1 MMVKAP
7 YPSRTGPQPDVLVA
21 ENLWKS
27 YGSRHA
33 LQGLTFTLKAGRI
46 LGLLGPYGAGKTTS
60 VRILT
65 TMMEPEAGHFQVAG
79 ISYKQPEQIRRKI
92 GILPENNGFLLHLTG
107 LEFVTY
113 YGQLYGFAERA
124 SKERAVA
131 LMEEVGLDRRSK
143 ALIGSYSHEMRQR
156 LGLACALMNDPV
168 VIFLDEPTLGL
179 NSQDQRNL
187 LELIKQMAQKRK
199 TAVVLCTH
207 SLTEVQHIC
216 DEVVILSH
224 GQIVDRGPLTEIFTR
239 LQRTATLSN
248 TMRVQVPS
256 AAMLET
262 QQILEGMPNI
272 LRVTDLS
279 ETEGWLEL
287 ELIPANG
294 NSLNAYQAN
303 KMLSALIR
311 AKIPIMSFGPK
322 NGRPHDVFANLSSD
336 PIK

>member
-1 MMVKAP
+1 MVKAL
-7 YPSRTGPQPDVLVA
+7 YPSRTGSQPDVLVA

-46 LGLLGPYGAGKTTS
+46 LGLLGPYGSGKTTS

-65 TMMEPEAGHFQVAG
+65 TMMEPEAGHFHIAG
-79 ISYKQPEQIRRKI
+79 INDKQPEQIRRKI

-107 LEFVTY
+107 PEFVAY
-113 YGQLYGFAERA
+113 HGQLYGLAERA
-124 SKERAVA
+124 SKQKATT

-143 ALIGSYSHEMRQR
+143 ALIGSYPHAMRQR
-156 LGLACALMNDPV
+156 LGLACALLNDPV
-168 VIFLDEPTLGL
+168 VIFMDEPTLEL
-179 NSQDQRNL
+179 DAREQRDL
-187 LELIKQMAQKRK
+187 LELIKQIVRKRK

-207 SLTEVQHIC
+207 SLTEVQQIC
-216 DEVVILSH
+216 DEVVILSQ
-224 GQIVDRGPLTEIFTR
+224 GQIVDRGPLNEIFAR
-239 LQRTATLSN
+239 SQRNVTLNN

-272 LRVTDLS
+272 LRVTAMS

-294 NSLNAYQAN
+294 SSLNAYQAN

-322 NGRPHDVFANLSSD
+322 SSRPQDVFANLSLET
-336 PIK
+336 IK

>member
-1 MMVKAP
+1 MVKAP

-33 LQGLTFTLKAGRI
+33 LQGLTFSLKAGRI

-65 TMMEPEAGHFQVAG
+65 TMMEPEAGQFQVAG
-79 ISYKQPEQIRRKI
+79 ISYKQPDQIRRKI
-92 GILPENNGFLLHLTG
+92 GILPEHNGFLLHLTG

-113 YGQLYGFAERA
+113 YGQLYGFSERA
-124 SKERAVA
+124 SKQKSMT
-131 LMEEVGLDRRSK
+131 LMEEVGLDRKSK
-143 ALIGSYSHEMRQR
+143 ALIGSYPHQMRQR
-156 LGLACALMNDPV
+156 LGMACALINDPV

-179 NSQDQRNL
+179 NPQDQRNL
-187 LELIKQMAQKRK
+187 LELIRQIARNRK

-207 SLTEVQHIC
+207 SLTEVRLIC

-224 GQIVDRGPLTEIFTR
+224 GQIVDRGPLGEILAR
-239 LQRTATLSN
+239 LQRDLSMTN

-272 LRVTDLS
+272 LKVTGMN
-279 ETEGWLEL
+279 EIEGWLEM
-287 ELIPANG
+287 ELIAANG

-322 NGRPHDVFANLSSD
+322 SGRPHDLFASLSLD